1 MKIVILGAGALGSVI
16 GAHLVR
22 AGEEVT
28 FIARG
33 ERAAALKMNGVRVTG
48 LADFTVPVTV
58 TTDPR
63 NIKEADVLL
72 VAVKTYDTESAL
84 KSVQHLAL
92 GGALSIQNGV
102 LKDEQLARVFGGE
115 KTLGA
120 ATMIGGEVLPDG
132 SVRFTLNGKIVVGE
146 LAGGTSERAQTL
158 ASTLARA
165 GFQAEASPQIRSAEW
180 SKYVW
185 WSGFMVVAV
194 LTRMETYKYSK
205 DPDGALVTARVIREV
220 GQIPAKLGIPLE
232 EQWLLPVK
240 TLCSEPLADAVN
252 RIRQFGVGLETRA
265 PNAKPSTLMDLQ
277 NGRRLEVEETLG
289 YAVLK
294 GEELGVPMP
303 TVDTCYK
310 LIAAVN
316 RYLR

>member
-1 MKIVILGAGALGSVI
+1 MKIAVLGAGGLGSVI
-16 GAHLVR
+16 GAHLVK
-22 AGEEVT
+22 AGEDVI

-33 ERAAALKMNGVRVTG
+33 ERAAFLRKNGIHVTG
-48 LADFTVPVTV
+48 LADFTVPAAVTA
-58 TTDPR
+58 DPG
-63 NIKEADVLL
+63 NMKKADVLL
-72 VAVKTYDTESAL
+72 LAVKTYDTQSAL
-84 KSVQHLAL
+84 NSVQHLAL
-92 GGALSIQNGV
+92 GSALSIQNGV
-102 LKDEQLARVFGGE
+102 LKDEQVARVFGEE

-132 SVRFTLNGKIVVGE
+132 SVRFTLNGRIVVGE
-146 LAGGTSERAQTL
+146 LAGGTSERAQNL
-158 ASTLARA
+158 AATLARA

-205 DPDGALVTARVIREV
+205 DPDGALVTARVIQEV

-232 EQWLLPVK
+232 EQWALPVK

-252 RIRQFGVGLETRA
+252 RIRQFGVALETRA

-277 NGRRLEVEETLG
+277 KGRRLEVEETLG
-289 YAVLK
+289 YAVQK
-294 GEELGVPMP
+294 ATELGISLP
-303 TVDTCYK
+303 TVETCYR
-310 LIAAVN
+310 LITAIN
-316 RYLR
+316 HYLL

>member
-1 MKIVILGAGALGSVI
+1 MKIAVLGAGGLGSVI
-16 GAHLVR
+16 GAHLVK
-22 AGEEVT
+22 AGEDVI

-33 ERAAALKMNGVRVTG
+33 ERAAFLRKNGIHVTG

-58 TTDPR
+58 TADPQGV
-63 NIKEADVLL
+63 KEVDILL

-84 KSVQHLAL
+84 QSIRHLSV

-102 LKDEQLARVFGGE
+102 LKDEQLAQIFGEE

-132 SVRFTLNGKIVVGE
+132 SVRFTLNGKIVIGE

-158 ASTLARA
+158 AATLARA
-165 GFQAEASPQIRSAEW
+165 GLQAEASPQIRSAEW

-205 DPDGALVTARVIREV
+205 DPGGALVTAKVIREV

-252 RIRQFGVGLETRA
+252 RIRQFGDGLETRA

-277 NGRRLEVEETLG
+277 MGRRLEVEETLG
-289 YAVLK
+289 YAVRK
-294 GEELGVPMP
+294 GAELGIPLP
-303 TVDTCYK
+303 TVDTCYR